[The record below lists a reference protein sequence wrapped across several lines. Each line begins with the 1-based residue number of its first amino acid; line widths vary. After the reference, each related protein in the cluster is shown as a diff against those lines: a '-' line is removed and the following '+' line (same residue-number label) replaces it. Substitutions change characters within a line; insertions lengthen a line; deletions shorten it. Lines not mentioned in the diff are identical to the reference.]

1 MMTKLIVSAK
11 AVELKQFT
19 QRNLPGLHSKQH
31 SALSDAVNGV
41 ITSSS
46 LMVSRIGAGLA
57 RSKGLKT
64 KHAIKQVDR
73 LLSNER
79 LEPIFLQ
86 NQLATFLLGK
96 RKRIYVAL
104 DWTVFAKDKQMS
116 IALRLVTTHGRATPL
131 LWQTVSTTNLKGKKN
146 AYVDE
151 ILLRLRGLVP
161 SDCEVIL
168 LGDREFG
175 TLNMFEKVHKTLGF
189 HYIFRIKRNFTIT
202 TKAGEKQLA
211 HEWINGEETIC
222 HDDAKVTVKEYSVKK
237 IVISRQPKMKE
248 MWCLASSLS
257 DIATQTIL
265 NLYGKRWAIETS
277 FRDEKDLQF
286 GFGLKKS
293 RIKSCIRRDRIFLI
307 SAIAIIFLTLLGAAC
322 EQAGYDRY
330 LKANTE
336 KKRTHSLFTQGR
348 AIFALINTL
357 ESCWRQRI
365 FVALSEILERALF
378 IRKDLFVI

>member
-1 MMTKLIVSAK
+1 MMIKSIVSVK
-11 AVELKQFT
+11 AVELKHFT
-19 QRNLPGLHSKQH
+19 QRNFPCLHCKQQ

-41 ITSSS
+41 ITSRS

-57 RSKGLKT
+57 SSKGLKT

-79 LEPIFLQ
+79 FDPFLLQ
-86 NQLATFLLGK
+86 NKLATFLIGN
-96 RKRIYVAL
+96 RKRIYVAI

-131 LWQTVSTTNLKGKKN
+131 LWQTVSTTDLKGKKN
-146 AYVDE
+146 DYVDE
-151 ILLRLRGLVP
+151 ILFRLRGIVP
-161 SDCEVIL
+161 SGCEVIL

-175 TLNMFEKVHKTLGF
+175 TLNMFEKVYKTLGF

-202 TKAGEKQLA
+202 TKVGGKQLA
-211 HEWINGEETIC
+211 HECINGEETIC

-237 IVISRQPKMKE
+237 VVISRQEKMKD

-293 RIKSCIRRDRIFLI
+293 RIKSCLRRDRLLLI
-307 SAIAIIFLTLLGAAC
+307 SAIAIILLSLLGAAC
-322 EQAGYDRY
+322 EQSGYDRY

-336 KKRTHSLFTQGR
+336 KKRTHSLLSQGK
-348 AIFALINTL
+348 AIFELINTL
-357 ESCWRQRI
+357 DSYWRQRL
-365 FVALSEILERALF
+365 FAALSKITERAIF
-378 IRKDLFVI
+378 IREDLFVV